1 MAQIFHVQA
10 SALLEEML
18 YLCIWRYCYNPTIS
32 MIHNQ
37 PKISVIVAVYNAEKT
52 LKRCVDS
59 LLAQTFVNFE
69 VLLIDDGSTDNSGG
83 ICDEYAERDKRLRV
97 FHQENRGVACVRQKG
112 IEEAWGRYSI
122 HVDADDWADPTMLYE
137 LYAEAIRS
145 DADMVL
151 CDYHEESTEGSL
163 YKTQESGSA
172 SPDTIIKEIL
182 SGKLMGVL
190 WNKLIKHELY
200 TKYNIHFL
208 PGINHCEDVLVCTR
222 LLLNNISVAYLPAA
236 YYHYDTRNMS
246 SITRNYTEA
255 TYCMRKRYIEVL
267 QSILPVEYNSS
278 IEENILQVK
287 VGAFVNGCM
296 TAKEYREYHPMPLS
310 RILASD
316 HSPRIKV
323 AFALANLGMFGVG
336 KWFYKTYSRVRKK
349 GTRYLLLWGDHE
361 LNAGPS
367 NVHRSLITHSQGELR
382 YVRNHHKLARYIELI
397 WKCIMA
403 DVVILPSFSTTRDV
417 KLIRALCRKVVCI
430 SHGCLKI
437 ETVINSRADT
447 KERVEKDERT
457 AFAAARVIVC
467 VSEKHMLILSEQ
479 YPEFAKKMTFVNNG
493 VDISPR
499 RYVEK
504 NMRTIAVSGG
514 NRNIKN
520 NVYVCKAVQ
529 LLNDAGYHCKVKI
542 FGRNYPECEDLSK
555 YPCAEY
561 MGQLNKEEYYERLDE
576 IALFVVASE
585 LESFG
590 LVVADALNCHCSIL
604 MSHNI
609 GAASIMQTREEDFVN
624 NPRNIN
630 ELADRIQHLLEYPN
644 AERLLNSVNVQECS
658 EEESWKKMKAICYSV

>member
-1 MAQIFHVQA
+1 MNH
-10 SALLEEML
+10 
-18 YLCIWRYCYNPTIS
+18 
-32 MIHNQ
+32 
-37 PKISVIVAVYNAEKT
+37 PKISIIVAVYNVEKY
-52 LKRCVDS
+52 LRRCIDS
-59 LLAQTFVNFE
+59 LLAQTFVDFE
-69 VLLIDDGSTDNSGG
+69 VVLIDDGSTDSSGW
-83 ICDEYAERDKRLRV
+83 ICDEYAERESRLRV
-97 FHQENRGVACVRQKG
+97 FHQPNSGVASARQKG
-112 IEEAWGRYSI
+112 TDEARGRYSI
-122 HVDADDWADPTMLYE
+122 HVDPDDWVKPTMLEEMYV
-137 LYAEAIRS
+137 EALEKNS
-145 DADMVL
+145 DMVM
-151 CDYHEESTEGSL
+151 CDYYEVANDKFN
-163 YKTQESGSA
+163 YKAQKPQLLAPGQ
-172 SPDTIIKEIL
+172 IIKDIL
-182 SGKLMGVL
+182 SGRLLGSL
-190 WNKLIKHELY
+190 CNKLIKHELY
-200 TKYNIHFL
+200 EKYSIRFA
-208 PGINHCEDVLVCTR
+208 PEINHCEDVLVCMH
-222 LLLNNISVAYLPAA
+222 LLLNNISVDYLPAA
-236 YYHYDTRNMS
+236 YYYYDIRNMS

-255 TYCMRKRYIEVL
+255 TYCMRKRYLEAL
-267 QSILPVEYNSS
+267 QSILPAEYNSC

-296 TAKEYREYHPMPLS
+296 TAEEYRVYYPMPLT
-310 RILASD
+310 RILVSG

-457 AFAAARVIVC
+457 AFAAAKVIVC

-585 LESFG
+585 LEPFG

-630 ELADRIQHLLEYPN
+630 ELADRIRHLLEYPN